1 MITNSS
7 NEEISKKRDEI
18 RNLDDQIISV
28 LAQRRQICREI
39 GDLKEEDGS
48 QLRDQEREE
57 VVLSRVIQKGKELG
71 IDSLLTT
78 QIFHSIIGDSIRC
91 QEHSLLNRKKYLQ
104 SVVLLGGKGSYSY
117 KAVSRL
123 LGGEDSFRA
132 IPENSFYS
140 VLNLC
145 EQGLADS
152 ALLPIENSITG
163 SIQEVYDL
171 LSKTQLKIIG
181 EELLPIDHAL
191 MSQPQTT
198 LENLEIIYGHRQA
211 LAQCSAKLLKLKGI
225 HIEWVSHTTEAI
237 ERVEKSS
244 QNCAAL
250 ASAEEAS
257 LRNLKILDGAMAN
270 RADNQTR
277 FILLAPDLIPIPKSI
292 PCKVSLLLSTPQK
305 VGALAEVLLIFRSK
319 NINLTR
325 LESRPLGVKNWEQ
338 VFFIDFEGN
347 LAEEPVNSAIEDLHR
362 LCRYIRVLGC
372 YPNSERPATQVPFLS
387 MLQEQ
392 STSTSLTDTKTST
405 MTTTPPNTTA
415 TATETVSATK
425 KKGKTGLLASRE
437 RKQEDTIIKIGN
449 VSLGGDHFVVI
460 GGPCA
465 VESQEQIETTAAF
478 VKEQGAHMLRGGCF
492 KPRTSPYS
500 FQGLGF
506 EGLDL
511 LKAAGDRHH
520 LPIVTEVMK
529 IEDLAGVAEK
539 ADVIQIGARNMQNF
553 SLLKAVGLIHRPV
566 MLKRGLMAS
575 IDELLQAAEYIMSQG
590 NQEVFLCERGIRT
603 FETATRNTLDLSA
616 IPVIKERSHLP
627 IIVDPSHAGGQRS
640 LVIPLALAAKAVGSH
655 GIMVETHPKPE
666 EALSDGPQA
675 LYLPQFAD
683 LMRQLYRPT

>member
-1 MITNSS
+1 MAQNPM
-7 NEEISKKRDEI
+7 EISEIAKKRDKI
-18 RNLDDQIISV
+18 RDIDDQIISV
-28 LAQRRQICREI
+28 LAERRKICQEI
-39 GDLKEEDGS
+39 GELKAEAGS

-57 VVLSRVIQKGKELG
+57 IVLSRVIQKGKELG

-78 QIFHSIIGDSIRC
+78 QIFHTIIGDSVRC
-91 QEHSLLNRKKYLQ
+91 QENSLLNRQKYLK
-104 SVVLLGGKGSYSY
+104 SVSLLGGKGSYSH
-117 KAVSRL
+117 KAASRL
-123 LGGEDSFRA
+123 LGGDDTFRA

-145 EQGLADS
+145 EEGLADS
-152 ALLPIENSITG
+152 AFLPIENSITG

-171 LSKTQLKIIG
+171 LSKTNLKIIG

-191 MSQPQTT
+191 ICQPQTT
-198 LENLEIIYGHRQA
+198 LENLEVIYGHRQA

-225 HIEWVSHTTEAI
+225 HIEWVSHTAEAI
-237 ERVEKSS
+237 EKIEKSDR
-244 QNCAAL
+244 NCAAL
-250 ASAEEAS
+250 ASAEVAS
-257 LRNLKILDGAMAN
+257 IRNLKVLDGAMAN
-270 RADNQTR
+270 RAENQTR
-277 FILLAPDLIPIPKSI
+277 FILLAPELIDIPKSI

-325 LESRPLGVKNWEQ
+325 LESRPLGAKNWEQ

-347 LAEEPVNSAIEDLHR
+347 LADEGVNGAIEDLHR

-372 YPNSERPATQVPFLS
+372 YPNSERPVTQVPYLT

-392 STSTSLTDTKTST
+392 GDNLPNGEGLTGKEKAADDKKST
-405 MTTTPPNTTA
+405 P
-415 TATETVSATK
+415 K
-425 KKGKTGLLASRE
+425 KSGLLASRD
-437 RKQEDTIIKIGN
+437 RKQEDTIIHVGD
-449 VSLGGDHFVVI
+449 VSIGGDGFIVI
-460 GGPCA
+460 GGPCS
-465 VESQEQIETTAAF
+465 VESKEQIETTASF
-478 VKEQGAHMLRGGCF
+478 VKEHGAHILRGGCF

-500 FQGLGF
+500 FQGLGL

-511 LKAAGDRHH
+511 LKAAGDRQH

-529 IEDLAGVAEK
+529 IEDLAAVAEK
-539 ADVIQIGARNMQNF
+539 ADIIQIGARNMQNF

-627 IIVDPSHAGGQRS
+627 IIVDPSHAGGKRS

-675 LYLPQFAD
+675 LYLNQFAD
-683 LMRQLYRPT
+683 LMRQLYKSE